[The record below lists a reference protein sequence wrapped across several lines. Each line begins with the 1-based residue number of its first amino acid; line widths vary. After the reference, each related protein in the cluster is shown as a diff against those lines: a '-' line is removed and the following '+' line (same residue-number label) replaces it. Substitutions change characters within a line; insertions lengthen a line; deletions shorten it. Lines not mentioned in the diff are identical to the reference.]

1 MTDNETSL
9 RAAIHGPAAE
19 PAHSGQNHADHDHP
33 NHDHSGHDHPG
44 HGHEVQ
50 RIQEK
55 TIDVVREQGRLG
67 WGVRLFLAVGGVALL
82 AGALAAW
89 QMQDQFGGRL
99 ASALPWLIFGAVVLG
114 VAAVVESITTEV
126 WVTLI
131 AGFFLILIA
140 YVVTGRVNV
149 QLDQQQHAAYIVD
162 RFTGETR
169 ICSVEGCRDLAGFG
183 GPSIALKMP
192 KMDIR
197 RAKASAPAPATK

>member
-1 MTDNETSL
+1 MTDNDTSL
-9 RAAIHGPAAE
+9 QAAAHEPAAQ
-19 PAHSGQNHADHDHP
+19 PAHGHDHADH
-33 NHDHSGHDHPG
+33 
-44 HGHEVQ
+44 GHEDRAVH
-50 RIQEK
+50 EK

-99 ASALPWLIFGAVVLG
+99 ATALPWLIFGAVVLG

-140 YVVTGRVNV
+140 YVVTGRVSV

-183 GPSIALKMP
+183 GPSIALRMP
-192 KMDIR
+192 QVDVR
-197 RAKASAPAPATK
+197 RIKVSEPATPAPAK